1 MNMPQINYPSFFK
14 RALADI
20 IDALIMSIFASAIV
34 FMMVGNTGS
43 PQAQTGISIFT
54 TVGLFLYWAIWESS
68 NYQASPGKMIMSLRV
83 IGLRGKKV
91 DALQSIGRNAAK
103 FLSIAAVFGGIIA
116 ILFHPE
122 RKGWHDSLS
131 GTEVINANYPIR
143 R

>member
-1 MNMPQINYPSFFK
+1 MNVPQNNYPSFFK
-14 RALADI
+14 RTIADL
-20 IDALIMSIFASAIV
+20 IDATIMSIFAYAIV

-43 PQAQTGISIFT
+43 AKAQAGISIVT
-54 TVGLFLYWAIWESS
+54 TVGLFLYWAIWEST
-68 NYQASPGKMIMSLRV
+68 NHQASPGKMMV
-83 IGLRGKKV
+83 GLRIIGYKGKKV
-91 DALQSIGRNAAK
+91 DALQSIGRSAAK

-122 RKGWHDSLS
+122 RKAWHDSLS

>member
-14 RALADI
+14 RAVADI

-43 PQAQTGISIFT
+43 PKAQTGISIIT
-54 TVGLFLYWAIWESS
+54 TIGLFLYWAIWESS
-68 NYQASPGKMIMSLRV
+68 SYQASPGKMMVSLRV
-83 IGLRGKKV
+83 IGFKGKKV

>member
-1 MNMPQINYPSFFK
+1 MPQINYPSFFK
-14 RALADI
+14 RAVADI
-20 IDALIMSIFASAIV
+20 IDAFIMSIFAAAIV
-34 FMMVGNTGS
+34 FMIVGNTGS
-43 PQAQTGISIFT
+43 PQGQTGISIIT
-54 TVGLFLYWAIWESS
+54 TIGLFLYWAIWESS
-68 NYQASPGKMIMSLRV
+68 DYQASPGKMMMSLRV
-83 IGLRGKKV
+83 IGFKGKKV

-116 ILFHPE
+116 ILFHSE

>member
-14 RALADI
+14 RAIADI
-20 IDALIMSIFASAIV
+20 IDAFIMSIFSAAIV
-34 FMMVGNTGS
+34 FIIVGNTGS
-43 PQAQTGISIFT
+43 PQAQKGISIFT

-68 NYQASPGKMIMSLRV
+68 DHQASPGKMMMSLRV
-83 IGLRGKKV
+83 IGFKGKKV

-103 FLSIAAVFGGIIA
+103 FLSIAAIFGGIIA

-131 GTEVINANYPIR
+131 RTEVINAN
-143 R
+143 

>member
-14 RALADI
+14 RAVADI

-43 PQAQTGISIFT
+43 SQAQTGISIIT
-54 TVGLFLYWAIWESS
+54 TIGLFLYWAIWESS
-68 NYQASPGKMIMSLRV
+68 SYQASPGKMMVSLRV
-83 IGLRGKKV
+83 IGFKGKKV

>member
-14 RALADI
+14 RTLADI

-83 IGLRGKKV
+83 IGLKGKKV

>member
-14 RALADI
+14 RFVADI
-20 IDALIMSIFASAIV
+20 IDASIMSIFASAVV

-43 PQAQTGISIFT
+43 IQAQTGISIIT
-54 TVGLFLYWAIWESS
+54 TIGLFLYWAIWESS
-68 NYQASPGKMIMSLRV
+68 DYQASPGKMMMSLRV
-83 IGLRGKKV
+83 IGIKGKKV
-91 DALQSIGRNAAK
+91 DALQAIGRNAAK

-116 ILFHPE
+116 IIFHPE

-131 GTEVINANYPIR
+131 STEVINANYPIR

>member
-1 MNMPQINYPSFFK
+1 MHSGETAAAQ
-14 RALADI
+14 AA
-20 IDALIMSIFASAIV
+20 ASKH
-34 FMMVGNTGS
+34 T
-43 PQAQTGISIFT
+43 
-54 TVGLFLYWAIWESS
+54 
-68 NYQASPGKMIMSLRV
+68 
-83 IGLRGKKV
+83 
-91 DALQSIGRNAAK
+91 LQSIGRNAAK